1 MENIFAP
8 SRGGSAS
15 RGASPQR
22 PQGPRTLESYIPG
35 ARGLLQKIDQDRE
48 ILARFDNSWKG
59 KCLCKI
65 NGIKRGSVLPHIKRI
80 VILNQTNKKFLS

>member
-22 PQGPRTLESYIPG
+22 PRGPRTLESYIPG

-59 KCLCKI
+59 KGFITGLCM
-65 NGIKRGSVLPHIKRI
+65 
-80 VILNQTNKKFLS
+80 ILLNMIFDQTNYNFFFH